1 MTSNHVR
8 AAAVA
13 FALAFPLAAAAQGPV
28 VTAVAGKA
36 PGERLK
42 AGELQVRA
50 TVVEID
56 AARRIVTLRGPKG
69 NIATMD
75 VPAEVKNFDQVR
87 VGDDLVIRYAA
98 GVLAKL
104 EPSSGSGIRER
115 VESSSAAAAPAGGMP
130 GGAAARTV
138 EVLATVEAVN
148 RKDRTVTLRG
158 VRRTAVVMA
167 PEGIDIARVKVGDQ
181 VRAVFAESTII
192 NVERAAKK

>member
-1 MTSNHVR
+1 
-8 AAAVA
+8 
-13 FALAFPLAAAAQGPV
+13 
-28 VTAVAGKA
+28 
-36 PGERLK
+36 
-42 AGELQVRA
+42 
-50 TVVEID
+50 
-56 AARRIVTLRGPKG
+56 
-69 NIATMD
+69 
-75 VPAEVKNFDQVR
+75 
-87 VGDDLVIRYAA
+87 
-98 GVLAKL
+98 
-104 EPSSGSGIRER
+104 
-115 VESSSAAAAPAGGMP
+115 MP